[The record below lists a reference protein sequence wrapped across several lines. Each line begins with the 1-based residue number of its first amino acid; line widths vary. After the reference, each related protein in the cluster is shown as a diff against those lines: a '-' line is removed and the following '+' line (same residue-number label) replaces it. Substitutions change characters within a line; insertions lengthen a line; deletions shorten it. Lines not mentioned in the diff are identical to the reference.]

1 MEQNKFEYMSK
12 RLAISVYVVSILF
25 FGCFFIWPI
34 WEIIRGG
41 FFDYEHGFTLSYLKT
56 VFQNPVYVEGL
67 LNSFIMGIGSTVLGL
82 FIAVPLAYIFNGYE
96 FWGKRFF
103 SGLVL
108 LPIMLPPF
116 VGANGVLQLLGT
128 YGTFNTILIKLGFM
142 DPTQPF
148 DWLGAFPMTSIIMM
162 NALSLYPILYLN
174 IVASLANIDPALSEA
189 AENLGCKG
197 LRKFWKITF
206 PLIRPGVFAGCT
218 IVFIWAF
225 TELGVPLMFNF
236 NRMTSVHIYNGLKE
250 IGNNPFPYALV
261 AVMFILSALFYLLG
275 KGLFERNNFAMVAK
289 ASHGHVT
296 QRPKFFGNLCCC
308 SLFSGVTL
316 VALAPHLTVIFFSL
330 ASDWYKSILPTSWT
344 FDNYIAALGDS
355 MTIPSIQN
363 SLIYA
368 SFATI
373 VSAILGV
380 GIAFVI
386 VRTKLPGRQLLDTC
400 SMMPLAVPG
409 LVMAFGF
416 VAMAQEGR
424 VFACLNPVKNPTIL
438 LIISYAIR
446 KLPFMVRSSVAGLQQ
461 IAPAYEEA
469 AQNLGCSY
477 MKAVRK
483 ITLPL
488 IAANLMAG
496 AILVFSQAMLE
507 VSDSLILAQKQAFY
521 PITKAIYELLNLLG
535 NGTFLSCALGVW
547 AMTFLAVTIIGASVL
562 LGKSFGAIFKV

>member
-1 MEQNKFEYMSK
+1 MSK
-12 RLAISVYVVSILF
+12 RLAISVYGISILF

-41 FFDYEHGFTLSYLKT
+41 FFDCEHRFTLSYLRT
-56 VFQNPVYVEGL
+56 VFQNPVYIEGL
-67 LNSFIMGIGSTVLGL
+67 VNSFIMGIGSTLLGL
-82 FIAVPLAYIFNGYE
+82 IIAVPLAYLFNGYE

-103 SGLVL
+103 SSLIL

-128 YGTFNTILIKLGFM
+128 YGTLNTFLIQIGLM
-142 DPTQPF
+142 NPQQPF
-148 DWLGAFPMTSIIMM
+148 DWLGAFPMASIIVM

-174 IVASLANIDPALSEA
+174 IVASLANLDPTLGEA
-189 AENLGCKG
+189 AENFGCKG
-197 LRKFWKITF
+197 FKKFWYITF

-236 NRMTSVHIYNGLKE
+236 NRVTSVQIYNGLKE
-250 IGNNPFPYALV
+250 IGGNPFPYALV
-261 AVMFILSALFYLLG
+261 AVMFILSAAFYLMG
-275 KGLFERNNFAMVAK
+275 KGLFEKNNYASVAK
-289 ASHGHVT
+289 ASHGQT
-296 QRPKFFGNLCCC
+296 PKNLNFWGNLGCC
-308 SLFSGVTL
+308 SLFSGVTCL
-316 VALAPHLTVIFFSL
+316 ALAPHLSVVFFSL
-330 ASDWYKSILPTSWT
+330 ASDWYKTILPSSWT
-344 FDNYIAALGDS
+344 LNNYIAALGDS
-355 MTIPSIQN
+355 LTIPSIQN

-368 SFATI
+368 SFATL
-373 VSAILGV
+373 VSAILGI
-380 GIAFVI
+380 GIAFVV

-416 VAMAQEGR
+416 VAMSQEGR
-424 VFACLNPVKNPTIL
+424 IFACLNPVKNPTVL

-446 KLPFMVRSSVAGLQQ
+446 KLPLMVRSSVAGLQQ

-477 MKAVRK
+477 LKAVRK

-488 IAANLMAG
+488 IAANLTAG

-521 PITKAIYELLNLLG
+521 PITKSIYELLNLLG

-562 LGKSFGAIFKV
+562 LGKSFGAVFKV

>member
-1 MEQNKFEYMSK
+1 MSK
-12 RLAISVYVVSILF
+12 RLAISVYLVSIVF

-41 FFDYEHGFTLSYLKT
+41 FFDYEHGFTLAYVKT

-67 LNSFIMGIGSTVLGL
+67 INSFVMGIGSTVLGL
-82 FIAVPLAYIFNGYE
+82 FIAVPLAYLFNGYE

-103 SGLVL
+103 SSLVL

-128 YGTFNTILIKLGFM
+128 YGTLNTFLIKIGWM
-142 DPTQPF
+142 NANQPF
-148 DWLGAFPMTSIIMM
+148 DWLGAYPMLSIIVM

-174 IVASLANIDPALSEA
+174 IVASLANLDPALGEA

-197 LRKFWKITF
+197 FRKFWRITF

-236 NRMTSVHIYNGLKE
+236 NRISSVQIYNGLKE
-250 IGNNPFPYALV
+250 IGGNPFPYALV
-261 AVMFILSALFYLLG
+261 AVMFILSAAFYLAG
-275 KGLFERNNFAMVAK
+275 KGLFERNNYATVAK
-289 ASHGHVT
+289 ASHSQIT
-296 QRPKFFGNLCCC
+296 KQLNLWGNLGCC

-316 VALAPHLTVIFFSL
+316 LALAPHITVILFSL
-330 ASDWYKSILPTSWT
+330 ASDWYKSIFPTSWT
-344 FDNYIAALGDS
+344 LDNYVAALGDS
-355 MTIPSIQN
+355 LTIPSIQN

-368 SFATI
+368 SFATV
-373 VSAILGV
+373 VSALLGV
-380 GIAFVI
+380 GIAFVV

-416 VAMAQEGR
+416 VAMSQEGR

-446 KLPFMVRSSVAGLQQ
+446 KLPLMVRSSVAGLQQ
-461 IAPAYEEA
+461 ISQTYEEA
-469 AQNLGCSY
+469 AQNLGCSSW
-477 MKAVRK
+477 KAIRK

-521 PITKAIYELLNLLG
+521 PITKSIYELLNLLG

-562 LGKSFGAIFKV
+562 LGKSFGSIFKV

>member
-1 MEQNKFEYMSK
+1 MSK
-12 RLAISVYVVSILF
+12 RLAISVYILSILF
-25 FGCFFIWPI
+25 FSCFFIWPI

-41 FFDYEHGFTLSYLKT
+41 FFDYEQGFTLSYLKT

-67 LNSFIMGIGSTVLGL
+67 FNSFTMGIGSTLLGL
-82 FIAVPLAYIFNGYE
+82 IIAVPLAYLFNGYD

-103 SGLVL
+103 SSLVL

-128 YGTFNTILIKLGFM
+128 YGSLNTFLVKIGLMNA
-142 DPTQPF
+142 DNPF
-148 DWLGAFPMTSIIMM
+148 DWLGAFPMTSIILM

-174 IVASLANIDPALSEA
+174 IVASLANIDPALGEA

-197 LRKFWKITF
+197 FRKFWYITF

-225 TELGVPLMFNF
+225 TELGVPLMFNY
-236 NRMTSVHIYNGLKE
+236 NRITSVQIYNGLKE
-250 IGNNPFPYALV
+250 IGGNPFPYALV
-261 AVMFILSALFYLLG
+261 AVMFILSATFYLLG
-275 KGLFERNNFAMVAK
+275 KGLFGKNNYEMLAK
-289 ASHGHVT
+289 ASHAKACKQMNVW
-296 QRPKFFGNLCCC
+296 GNLG
-308 SLFSGVTL
+308 SALLFSFVTL
-316 VALAPHLTVIFFSL
+316 LALAPHLTVILFSF
-330 ASDWYKSILPTSWT
+330 AADWYKSIFPTVWT
-344 FDNYIAALGDS
+344 TNNYIAALGDS
-355 MTIPSIQN
+355 LTIPSIQN

-373 VSAILGV
+373 LSALLGI
-380 GIAFVI
+380 GIAFVV
-386 VRTKLPGRQLLDTC
+386 VRTKLPGRHLLDTC

-416 VAMAQEGR
+416 VAMSQEGR
-424 VFACLNPVKNPTIL
+424 LFACLNPVKNPTIL

-446 KLPFMVRSSVAGLQQ
+446 KLPLMVRSSVAGLQQ
-461 IAPAYEEA
+461 ISPTYEEA
-469 AQNLGCSY
+469 AQNLGCSSF
-477 MKAVRK
+477 KAIRK

-488 IAANLMAG
+488 ITANLMAG

-521 PITKAIYELLNLLG
+521 PITKSIYELLNLLG

-547 AMTFLAVTIIGASVL
+547 AMTFLAVTIIGTSIL
-562 LGKSFGAIFKV
+562 LGKSFGSIFKV

>member
-1 MEQNKFEYMSK
+1 MSK
-12 RLAISVYVVSILF
+12 RLAISIYFVSVLF

-41 FFDYEHGFTLSYLKT
+41 FFDYDHGFTLAYIKT
-56 VFQNPVYVEGL
+56 VFENPVYVEGL
-67 LNSFIMGIGSTVLGL
+67 INSFIMGIGSTIFGL
-82 FIAVPLAYIFNGYE
+82 FIAVPLAYLFNGYE

-103 SGLVL
+103 SSLVL

-128 YGTFNTILIKLGFM
+128 YGTLNTFLIKMGLM
-142 DPTQPF
+142 NANQPF
-148 DWLGAFPMTSIIMM
+148 DWLGAYPMLSIIAM

-174 IVASLANIDPALSEA
+174 IVASLANIDPALGEA

-197 LRKFWKITF
+197 FNKFWRITF

-236 NRMTSVHIYNGLKE
+236 NRISSVQIYNGLKE
-250 IGNNPFPYALV
+250 IGGNPFPYALV
-261 AVMFILSALFYLLG
+261 AVMFILSAAFYLVG
-275 KGLFERNNFAMVAK
+275 KGLFERNNYAAVAK
-289 ASHGHVT
+289 ASHSQT
-296 QRPKFFGNLCCC
+296 TKQLSFLGNLGCC

-316 VALAPHLTVIFFSL
+316 LALAPHITVILFSL
-330 ASDWYKSILPTSWT
+330 ASDWYKSIFPTSWT
-344 FDNYIAALGDS
+344 LDNYVAALGDS
-355 MTIPSIQN
+355 LTIPSIQN

-373 VSAILGV
+373 VSALLGV
-380 GIAFVI
+380 GIAFVV

-416 VAMAQEGR
+416 VAMSQEGR

-446 KLPFMVRSSVAGLQQ
+446 KLPLMVRSSVAGLQQ
-461 IAPAYEEA
+461 ISQTYEEA
-469 AQNLGCSY
+469 AQNLGCSSW
-477 MKAVRK
+477 KAIRK

-521 PITKAIYELLNLLG
+521 PITKSIYELLNLLG

-562 LGKSFGAIFKV
+562 LGKSFGSIFKV

>member
-1 MEQNKFEYMSK
+1 MSK
-12 RLAISVYVVSILF
+12 RLAISVYLISIIF

-41 FFDYEHGFTLSYLKT
+41 FFDYEHGFTLAYVKT

-67 LNSFIMGIGSTVLGL
+67 INSFVMGIGSTVLGL
-82 FIAVPLAYIFNGYE
+82 FIAVPLAYLFKGYE

-103 SGLVL
+103 SSLVL

-128 YGTFNTILIKLGFM
+128 YGTLNTFLIKIGWM
-142 DPTQPF
+142 NANQPF
-148 DWLGAFPMTSIIMM
+148 DWLGAYPMLSIIVM

-174 IVASLANIDPALSEA
+174 IVASLANLDPALGEA

-197 LRKFWKITF
+197 FRKFWRITF

-236 NRMTSVHIYNGLKE
+236 NRISSVQIYNGLKE
-250 IGNNPFPYALV
+250 IGGNPFPYALV
-261 AVMFILSALFYLLG
+261 AVMFILSATFYLVG
-275 KGLFERNNFAMVAK
+275 KGLFERNNYATVAK
-289 ASHGHVT
+289 ASHSQT
-296 QRPKFFGNLCCC
+296 TKQLNLWGNLGCC

-316 VALAPHLTVIFFSL
+316 LALAPHITVILFSL
-330 ASDWYKSILPTSWT
+330 ASDWYKSIFPTSWT
-344 FDNYIAALGDS
+344 LDNYVAALGDS
-355 MTIPSIQN
+355 LTIPSIQN

-368 SFATI
+368 SFATV
-373 VSAILGV
+373 VSALLGV
-380 GIAFVI
+380 GIAFVV
-386 VRTKLPGRQLLDTC
+386 VRTKLPGRQLLDIC

-416 VAMAQEGR
+416 VAMSQEGR

-446 KLPFMVRSSVAGLQQ
+446 KLPLMVRSSVAGLQQ
-461 IAPAYEEA
+461 ISQTYEEA
-469 AQNLGCSY
+469 AQNLGCSSW
-477 MKAVRK
+477 KAIRK

-521 PITKAIYELLNLLG
+521 PITKSIYELLNLLG

-562 LGKSFGAIFKV
+562 LGKSFGSIFKV

>member
-1 MEQNKFEYMSK
+1 MSK
-12 RLAISVYVVSILF
+12 RLAISIYTISILF
-25 FGCFFIWPI
+25 FSCFFIWPI

-41 FFDYEHGFTLSYLKT
+41 FFDYQQGLTLAYIKII
-56 VFQNPVYVEGL
+56 FKNPVYLEGL
-67 LNSFIMGIGSTVLGL
+67 FNSFTMGIGSTLLGL
-82 FIAVPLAYIFNGYE
+82 IIAVPLAYLFNGYD

-103 SGLVL
+103 SSLVL

-128 YGTFNTILIKLGFM
+128 YGSLNTFLIKIGLM
-142 DPTQPF
+142 NIEQPF
-148 DWLGAFPMTSIIMM
+148 DWLGAFPMISIIVM

-174 IVASLANIDPALSEA
+174 IVASLANIDPTLSEA

-197 LRKFWKITF
+197 FHKFLHITF

-225 TELGVPLMFNF
+225 TELGVPLMFNY
-236 NRMTSVHIYNGLKE
+236 NRITSVQIYNGLKE
-250 IGNNPFPYALV
+250 IGGNPFPYALV
-261 AVMFILSALFYLLG
+261 AVMFMFSATFYLLG
-275 KGLFERNNFAMVAK
+275 KKLFEKHNYEMLAK
-289 ASHGHVT
+289 ASHGHICK
-296 QRPKFFGNLCCC
+296 QLNFWGNLGCIF
-308 SLFSGVTL
+308 LFSLITL
-316 VALAPHLTVIFFSL
+316 LALAPHVTVVLFSF
-330 ASDWYKSILPTSWT
+330 AADWYKSIFPSIWT
-344 FDNYIAALGDS
+344 IDNYIAALGNS
-355 MTIPSIQN
+355 LTIPSIQN

-373 VSAILGV
+373 LSALLGI
-380 GIAFVI
+380 GIAFVV

-416 VAMAQEGR
+416 VAMSQEGR
-424 VFACLNPVKNPTIL
+424 LFACLNPVKNPTIL

-446 KLPFMVRSSVAGLQQ
+446 KLPLMVRSSVAGLQQ
-461 IAPAYEEA
+461 ISPTYEEA
-469 AQNLGCSY
+469 AQNLGCSSL
-477 MKAVRK
+477 KAIRK

-488 IAANLMAG
+488 ITANLMAG

-521 PITKAIYELLNLLG
+521 PITKSIYELLNLLG

-547 AMTFLAVTIIGASVL
+547 AMTFLAVTIIGASIL
-562 LGKSFGAIFKV
+562 LGKSFGAIFKI

>member
-1 MEQNKFEYMSK
+1 MSK
-12 RLAISVYVVSILF
+12 RLAVPVYFVSILF

-41 FFDYEHGFTLSYLKT
+41 FFDCDHGFTLDYIKI
-56 VFQNPVYVEGL
+56 VFKNPVYVEGL
-67 LNSFIMGIGSTVLGL
+67 INSFIMGIGSTILGL

-103 SGLVL
+103 SSLVL

-128 YGTFNTILIKLGFM
+128 YGTLNTFLIKMGWM
-142 DPTQPF
+142 NANQPF
-148 DWLGAFPMTSIIMM
+148 DWLGAYPMLSIIAM

-174 IVASLANIDPALSEA
+174 IVASLANIDPALGEA

-197 LRKFWKITF
+197 FRKFWKITF

-225 TELGVPLMFNF
+225 TELGVPLMFNY
-236 NRMTSVHIYNGLKE
+236 NRMTSVQIYNGLKE
-250 IGNNPFPYALV
+250 IGGNPFPYALV
-261 AVMFILSALFYLLG
+261 AVMFILSAAFYLLG
-275 KGLFERNNFAMVAK
+275 KGLFERNNYATVAK
-289 ASHGHVT
+289 ASHSQT
-296 QRPKFFGNLCCC
+296 TKRLNFWGNLGCC

-316 VALAPHLTVIFFSL
+316 MALAPHITVILFSL
-330 ASDWYKSILPTSWT
+330 ASDWYKSIFPTSWT
-344 FDNYIAALGDS
+344 MDNYIAALGDS
-355 MTIPSIQN
+355 LTIPSIQN

-373 VSAILGV
+373 VSAVLGV
-380 GIAFVI
+380 GIAFVV

-446 KLPFMVRSSVAGLQQ
+446 KLPLMVRSSVAGLQQ
-461 IAPAYEEA
+461 ISQTYEEA
-469 AQNLGCSY
+469 AQNLGCSSL
-477 MKAVRK
+477 KAIRK

-521 PITKAIYELLNLLG
+521 PITKSIYELLNLLG

-547 AMTFLAVTIIGASVL
+547 AMTFLAVTIIGASIL
-562 LGKSFGAIFKV
+562 LGKSFGSIFKV

>member
-1 MEQNKFEYMSK
+1 MSK
-12 RLAISVYVVSILF
+12 RLAISVYLVSIVF

-41 FFDYEHGFTLSYLKT
+41 FFDYEHGFTLAYVKT

-67 LNSFIMGIGSTVLGL
+67 INSFTMGIGSTVLGL
-82 FIAVPLAYIFNGYE
+82 FIAVPLAYLFNGYE
-96 FWGKRFF
+96 FCGKRFF
-103 SGLVL
+103 SSLVL

-128 YGTFNTILIKLGFM
+128 YGTLNTFLIKIGWM
-142 DPTQPF
+142 NANQPF
-148 DWLGAFPMTSIIMM
+148 DWLGAYPMLSIIVM

-174 IVASLANIDPALSEA
+174 IVASLANIDPALGEA

-197 LRKFWKITF
+197 FRKFWRITF

-236 NRMTSVHIYNGLKE
+236 NRISSVQIYNGLKE
-250 IGNNPFPYALV
+250 IGGNPFPYALV
-261 AVMFILSALFYLLG
+261 AVMFILSATFYLVG
-275 KGLFERNNFAMVAK
+275 KGLFERNNYATVAK
-289 ASHGHVT
+289 ASHSQT
-296 QRPKFFGNLCCC
+296 TKQLNFWGNLGCC

-316 VALAPHLTVIFFSL
+316 LALAPHLTVILFSL
-330 ASDWYKSILPTSWT
+330 ASDWYKSIFPTSWT
-344 FDNYIAALGDS
+344 WDNYIAALGDS
-355 MTIPSIQN
+355 LTIPSIQN

-373 VSAILGV
+373 VSALLGV
-380 GIAFVI
+380 GIAFVV

-416 VAMAQEGR
+416 VAMSQEGR
-424 VFACLNPVKNPTIL
+424 AFACLNPTKNPTIL

-446 KLPFMVRSSVAGLQQ
+446 KLPLMVRSSVAGLQQ
-461 IAPAYEEA
+461 ISQTYEEA
-469 AQNLGCSY
+469 AQNLGCSSL
-477 MKAVRK
+477 KAIRK

-521 PITKAIYELLNLLG
+521 PITKSIYELLNILG
-535 NGTFLSCALGVW
+535 DGTFLSCALGVW

-562 LGKSFGAIFKV
+562 LGKSFGSIFKV

>member
-1 MEQNKFEYMSK
+1 MSK
-12 RLAISVYVVSILF
+12 RLAISVYLVSILF

-41 FFDYEHGFTLSYLKT
+41 FFDYEHGFTLAYIKT
-56 VFQNPVYVEGL
+56 VLQNPVYVEGL
-67 LNSFIMGIGSTVLGL
+67 INSFTMGIGSTVLGL
-82 FIAVPLAYIFNGYE
+82 FIAVPLAYLFNGYE

-103 SGLVL
+103 SSLVL

-116 VGANGVLQLLGT
+116 VGANGVLQLFGT
-128 YGTFNTILIKLGFM
+128 YGTLNTFLIKIGWM
-142 DPTQPF
+142 NANQPF
-148 DWLGAFPMTSIIMM
+148 DWLGAYPMLSIIVM

-174 IVASLANIDPALSEA
+174 IVASLANIDPALGEA

-197 LRKFWKITF
+197 FRKFWRITF

-236 NRMTSVHIYNGLKE
+236 NRISSVQIYNGLKE
-250 IGNNPFPYALV
+250 IGGNPFPYALV
-261 AVMFILSALFYLLG
+261 AVMFILSATFYLVG
-275 KGLFERNNFAMVAK
+275 KGLFERNNYATVAK
-289 ASHGHVT
+289 ASHSQT
-296 QRPKFFGNLCCC
+296 TKQLNFWGNLGCC

-316 VALAPHLTVIFFSL
+316 LALAPHLTVILFSL
-330 ASDWYKSILPTSWT
+330 ASDWYKSIFPTSWT
-344 FDNYIAALGDS
+344 LDNYVAALGDS
-355 MTIPSIQN
+355 LTIPSIQN

-373 VSAILGV
+373 VSALLGI
-380 GIAFVI
+380 GIAFVV

-416 VAMAQEGR
+416 VAMSQEGR
-424 VFACLNPVKNPTIL
+424 AFACLNPTKNPTIL

-446 KLPFMVRSSVAGLQQ
+446 KLPLMVRSSVAGLQQ
-461 IAPAYEEA
+461 ISQTYEEA
-469 AQNLGCSY
+469 AQNLGCSSL
-477 MKAVRK
+477 KAIRK

-521 PITKAIYELLNLLG
+521 PITKSIYELLNILG
-535 NGTFLSCALGVW
+535 DGTFLSCALGVW

-562 LGKSFGAIFKV
+562 LGKSFGSIFKV

>member
-1 MEQNKFEYMSK
+1 MSK
-12 RLAISVYVVSILF
+12 RLAISVYLVSILF

-41 FFDYEHGFTLSYLKT
+41 FFDYEHGFTLAYIKT
-56 VFQNPVYVEGL
+56 VFENPVYVEGL
-67 LNSFIMGIGSTVLGL
+67 INSFVMGIGSTVFGL
-82 FIAVPLAYIFNGYE
+82 FIAVPLAYLFNGYE

-103 SGLVL
+103 SSLVL

-128 YGTFNTILIKLGFM
+128 YGTLNTFLIKIGWM
-142 DPTQPF
+142 NANQPF
-148 DWLGAFPMTSIIMM
+148 DWLGAYPMLSIIVM

-174 IVASLANIDPALSEA
+174 IVASLANLDPALGEA

-197 LRKFWKITF
+197 FRKFWRITF

-236 NRMTSVHIYNGLKE
+236 NRISSVQIYNGLKE
-250 IGNNPFPYALV
+250 IGGNPFPYALV
-261 AVMFILSALFYLLG
+261 AVMFILSATFYLVG
-275 KGLFERNNFAMVAK
+275 KGLFERNNYAAVAK
-289 ASHGHVT
+289 ASHSQT
-296 QRPKFFGNLCCC
+296 TKQLNLWGNIGCC

-316 VALAPHLTVIFFSL
+316 LALAPHITVILFSL
-330 ASDWYKSILPTSWT
+330 ASDWYKSIFPSSWT
-344 FDNYIAALGDS
+344 LDNYVAALGDS
-355 MTIPSIQN
+355 LTIPSIQN

-373 VSAILGV
+373 VSALLGV
-380 GIAFVI
+380 SIAFVV

-416 VAMAQEGR
+416 VAMSQEGR

-446 KLPFMVRSSVAGLQQ
+446 KLPLMVRSSVAGLQQ
-461 IAPAYEEA
+461 ISQTYEEA
-469 AQNLGCSY
+469 AQNLGCSSW
-477 MKAVRK
+477 KAIRK

-521 PITKAIYELLNLLG
+521 PITKSIYELLNLLG

-562 LGKSFGAIFKV
+562 LGKSFGSIFKV

>member
-1 MEQNKFEYMSK
+1 MSK
-12 RLAISVYVVSILF
+12 RLAISVYLVSILF

-41 FFDYEHGFTLSYLKT
+41 FFDYEHGFTLAYVKT

-67 LNSFIMGIGSTVLGL
+67 INSFVMGIGSTILGL
-82 FIAVPLAYIFNGYE
+82 FIAVPLAYLFNGYE

-103 SGLVL
+103 SSLVL

-128 YGTFNTILIKLGFM
+128 YGTLNTFLIKIGWM
-142 DPTQPF
+142 NANQPF
-148 DWLGAFPMTSIIMM
+148 DWLGAYPMLSIIVM

-174 IVASLANIDPALSEA
+174 IVASLANIDPALGEA

-197 LRKFWKITF
+197 FRKFWSITF

-236 NRMTSVHIYNGLKE
+236 NRISSVQIYNGLKE
-250 IGNNPFPYALV
+250 IGGNPFPYALV
-261 AVMFILSALFYLLG
+261 AVMFILSATFYLVG
-275 KGLFERNNFAMVAK
+275 KGLFERNNYATVAK
-289 ASHGHVT
+289 ASHSQT
-296 QRPKFFGNLCCC
+296 TKQLNFWGNLGCC

-316 VALAPHLTVIFFSL
+316 LALAPHIAVVLFSL
-330 ASDWYKSILPTSWT
+330 ASDWYKSIFPTSWT
-344 FDNYIAALGDS
+344 WDNYIAALGDS
-355 MTIPSIQN
+355 LTIPSIQN

-368 SFATI
+368 SFATV
-373 VSAILGV
+373 VSALLGI
-380 GIAFVI
+380 GIAFVV

-416 VAMAQEGR
+416 VAMSQEGR

-446 KLPFMVRSSVAGLQQ
+446 KLPLMVRSSVAGLQQ
-461 IAPAYEEA
+461 ISQTYEEA
-469 AQNLGCSY
+469 AQNLGCSSW
-477 MKAVRK
+477 KAIRK

-521 PITKAIYELLNLLG
+521 PITKSIYELLNLLG

-562 LGKSFGAIFKV
+562 LGKSFGSIFKV

>member
-1 MEQNKFEYMSK
+1 MSK
-12 RLAISVYVVSILF
+12 RLAISVYLVSIVF

-41 FFDYEHGFTLSYLKT
+41 FFDYEHGFTLAYVKT

-67 LNSFIMGIGSTVLGL
+67 INSFVMGIGSTVLGL
-82 FIAVPLAYIFNGYE
+82 FIAVPLAYLFNGYE

-103 SGLVL
+103 SSLVL

-128 YGTFNTILIKLGFM
+128 YGTLNTFLIKIGWM
-142 DPTQPF
+142 NANQPF
-148 DWLGAFPMTSIIMM
+148 DWLGAYPMLSIIVM

-174 IVASLANIDPALSEA
+174 IVASLANLDPALGEA

-197 LRKFWKITF
+197 FRKFWRITF

-236 NRMTSVHIYNGLKE
+236 NRISSVQIYNGLKE
-250 IGNNPFPYALV
+250 IGGNPFPYALV
-261 AVMFILSALFYLLG
+261 AVMFILSATFYLVG
-275 KGLFERNNFAMVAK
+275 KGLFERNNYAAVAK
-289 ASHGHVT
+289 ASHSQT
-296 QRPKFFGNLCCC
+296 TKQLNFWGNLGCC

-316 VALAPHLTVIFFSL
+316 LALAPHITVILFSL
-330 ASDWYKSILPTSWT
+330 ASDWYKSIFPTSWT
-344 FDNYIAALGDS
+344 LDNYVAALGDS
-355 MTIPSIQN
+355 LTIPSIQN

-368 SFATI
+368 SFATV
-373 VSAILGV
+373 VSALLGV
-380 GIAFVI
+380 GIAFVV

-416 VAMAQEGR
+416 VAMSQEGR

-446 KLPFMVRSSVAGLQQ
+446 KLPLMVRSSVAGLQQ
-461 IAPAYEEA
+461 ISQTYEEA
-469 AQNLGCSY
+469 AQNLGCSSW
-477 MKAVRK
+477 KAIRK

-521 PITKAIYELLNLLG
+521 PITKSIYELLNLLG

-562 LGKSFGAIFKV
+562 LGKSFGSIFKV

>member
-1 MEQNKFEYMSK
+1 MSK
-12 RLAISVYVVSILF
+12 RLAISVYLVSIIF

-41 FFDYEHGFTLSYLKT
+41 FFDYEHGFTLAYVKT

-67 LNSFIMGIGSTVLGL
+67 INSFVMGIGSTVLGL
-82 FIAVPLAYIFNGYE
+82 FIAVPLAYLFNGYE

-103 SGLVL
+103 SSLVL

-128 YGTFNTILIKLGFM
+128 YGTLNTFLIKIGWM
-142 DPTQPF
+142 NANQPF
-148 DWLGAFPMTSIIMM
+148 DWLGAYPMLSIIVM
-162 NALSLYPILYLN
+162 NGLSLYPILYLN
-174 IVASLANIDPALSEA
+174 IVASLANLDPALVEA

-197 LRKFWKITF
+197 FRKFWRITF

-236 NRMTSVHIYNGLKE
+236 NRISSVQIYNGLKE
-250 IGNNPFPYALV
+250 IGGNPFPYALV
-261 AVMFILSALFYLLG
+261 AVMFILSATFYLVG
-275 KGLFERNNFAMVAK
+275 KGLFERNNYATVAK
-289 ASHGHVT
+289 ASHSQT
-296 QRPKFFGNLCCC
+296 TKQLNLWGNLGCC

-316 VALAPHLTVIFFSL
+316 LALAPHITVILFSL
-330 ASDWYKSILPTSWT
+330 ASDWYKSIFPTSWT
-344 FDNYIAALGDS
+344 LDNYVAALGDS
-355 MTIPSIQN
+355 LTIPSIQN

-368 SFATI
+368 SFATV
-373 VSAILGV
+373 VSALLGV
-380 GIAFVI
+380 GIAFVV
-386 VRTKLPGRQLLDTC
+386 VRTKLPGRQLLDIC

-416 VAMAQEGR
+416 VAMSQEGR

-446 KLPFMVRSSVAGLQQ
+446 KLPLMVRSSVAGLQQ
-461 IAPAYEEA
+461 ISQTYEEA
-469 AQNLGCSY
+469 AQNLGCSSW
-477 MKAVRK
+477 KAIRK

-521 PITKAIYELLNLLG
+521 PITKSIYELLNLLG

-562 LGKSFGAIFKV
+562 LGKSFGSIFKV